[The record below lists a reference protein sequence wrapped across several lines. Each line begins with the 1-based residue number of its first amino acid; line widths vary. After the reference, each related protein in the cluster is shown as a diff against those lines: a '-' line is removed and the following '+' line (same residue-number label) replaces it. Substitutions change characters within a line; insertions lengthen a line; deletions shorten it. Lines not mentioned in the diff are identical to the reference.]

1 MTAVDVLA
9 AWDELLAFASR
20 GVERDDPAREM
31 IEAGYEARTAMAELI
46 ETDVEYDAALA
57 AIEEHHRSVAH
68 MGYVDVAF
76 SFTRQLAERLVRAQ
90 MARHAALA
98 RCKGKGA

>member
-1 MTAVDVLA
+1 MSPNKTLA
-9 AWDELLAFASR
+9 AIDEAIAYGLGTKDRAYR
-20 GVERDDPAREM
+20 VK
-31 IEAGYEARTAMAELI
+31 EARTAMAELI

-76 SFTRQLAERLVRAQ
+76 SFTRQLAERLVKAQ

-98 RCKGKGA
+98 RCKGDSA